1 MFIKR
6 HHQPSKISFLSLL
19 LKIASEGA
27 SLTSELNWFQS
38 LGPRNEIDFCPFDVL
53 KRGTRK
59 SALVFLSLIVVRAE
73 FCTNSSDRYSGARPL
88 FDLYIMVTSSGWGG
102 GGGGTTLCEQT
113 KHFAFTPATRCHRSF
128 WVGQMKLFPQLPRPS
143 RTMEN
148 IPTYFQTKLLSFLLF
163 LPASVAT
170 EMDFVKY
177 TREYRMTSNNENGL
191 SRCPREQ
198 PPCFHSGSVR
208 GFRLATLDFAL
219 GKLHP

>member
-53 KRGTRK
+53 KRGTSK

-88 FDLYIMVTSSGWGG
+88 FDLYIMVAVSHRIMSEITDLLKPVTMGWHGVTN
-102 GGGGTTLCEQT
+102 TTPDEQDAS
-113 KHFAFTPATRCHRSF
+113 FA
-128 WVGQMKLFPQLPRPS
+128 L
-143 RTMEN
+143 
-148 IPTYFQTKLLSFLLF
+148 
-163 LPASVAT
+163 
-170 EMDFVKY
+170 
-177 TREYRMTSNNENGL
+177 
-191 SRCPREQ
+191 
-198 PPCFHSGSVR
+198 SGSLLQFFIVASS
-208 GFRLATLDFAL
+208 L
-219 GKLHP
+219 

>member
-6 HHQPSKISFLSLL
+6 HHQPSTISFLSLL

-88 FDLYIMVTSSGWGG
+88 LDLYIMVAVSHRIMSEIVGHPS
-102 GGGGTTLCEQT
+102 LLIRSAAE
-113 KHFAFTPATRCHRSF
+113 TR
-128 WVGQMKLFPQLPRPS
+128 
-143 RTMEN
+143 
-148 IPTYFQTKLLSFLLF
+148 KLLLVPILAARFCNF
-163 LPASVAT
+163 C
-170 EMDFVKY
+170 
-177 TREYRMTSNNENGL
+177 RL
-191 SRCPREQ
+191 S
-198 PPCFHSGSVR
+198 S
-208 GFRLATLDFAL
+208 
-219 GKLHP
+219 